1 MDLGKYYA
9 STLKGPLP
17 LVLLSASYQ
26 RYPFLASISTGLLW
40 TGNAAALHWGLIEC
54 SDERYLLAH

>member
-40 TGNAAALHWGLIEC
+40 TGNAAALH
-54 SDERYLLAH
+54 